1 MLARVA
7 QQHDSA
13 AAWNNLAMA
22 RLKLGEH
29 EAALMAAQA
38 ALKRAQASEP
48 KWVSAAQAT
57 LDEVRQTLSG
67 K

>member
-1 MLARVA
+1 VAR
-7 QQHDSA
+7 QHDSA

-22 RLKLGEH
+22 RRKRGEH
-29 EAALMAAQA
+29 EAALLAAQA

-48 KWVSAAQAT
+48 KWVGAAQAT
-57 LDEVRQTLSG
+57 LGEVRQTLSG